1 MPNDHLSPSLTD
13 TPKNSPSA
21 WDRHQHE
28 LKHIATFCC
37 GLFGFTLLPYTTP
50 ALADYRPWLV
60 GEKIP
65 IIGIWLESQV
75 VMEDAQGAL
84 AIANLAA

>member
-1 MPNDHLSPSLTD
+1 MPNDHLSPSLKD
-13 TPKNSPSA
+13 TTKHSPSA
-21 WDRHQHE
+21 WDRHQRE

-60 GEKIP
+60 GEKDP
-65 IIGIWLESQV
+65 NHRH
-75 VMEDAQGAL
+75 L
-84 AIANLAA
+84 A